1 MKKFTVDHTQ
11 LSVNQRRIL
20 DQQNLV
26 RSMIKPVLAEQI
38 AQTMALLD
46 SRKEQGAKPETIWT
60 PDRQESGT
68 LCIAE
73 WMGY

>member
-1 MKKFTVDHTQ
+1 MKTFSFDHSQ

-46 SRKEQGAKPETIWT
+46 ARKEQGAKPESIWT
-60 PDRQESGT
+60 LDWQESGT

-73 WMGY
+73 WMGF

>member
-1 MKKFTVDHTQ
+1 MKTFSVDHTL
-11 LSVNQRRIL
+11 LSVNQRRTL

-46 SRKEQGAKPETIWT
+46 ARKEQGTKPETIWT
-60 PDRQESGT
+60 LDREESGT
-68 LCIAE
+68 VCIAE
-73 WMGY
+73 WMGH